1 MNNPTY
7 NQDHRV
13 RRRDPYKN
21 TNSQDDLSG
30 GTNPDPNL
38 HVFMTLTQHWF
49 LLYIILSR
57 WNIFMTVFCSASMG
71 EFPDR
76 RKLRASDQEATGEP
90 LDWCCVVRFGS
101 I

>member
-1 MNNPTY
+1 MNRPTY

-21 TNSQDDLSG
+21 TNSQDTLSG

-49 LLYIILSR
+49 YCVLFCPGGNFS
-57 WNIFMTVFCSASMG
+57 MTVFCSASMG
-71 EFPDR
+71 EFLDR
-76 RKLRASDQEATGEP
+76 
-90 LDWCCVVRFGS
+90 
-101 I
+101 